1 MKKFELKV
9 GYDESPMN
17 PRTEWDNLGRMFCF
31 HPRYILGDKHDYK
44 ISDFDN
50 WDDMKRKLS
59 KEHNVGVIL
68 PLYLYDHS
76 GITIS
81 TSPFGCQWDSM
92 RVGYILVSKE
102 TIRKEYSITRVTKGI
117 TQKVTEVLQGEV
129 KTFDQYLT
137 GEVWEYC
144 ITDEDGE
151 RVEGCSGYYDED
163 QCRSEGESMLKYY
176 EENELVG

>member
-1 MKKFELKV
+1 MKKFELKIE
-9 GYDESPMN
+9 YDENPMN
-17 PRTEWDNLGRMFCF
+17 PREEWDNLGSMFCF
-31 HPRYILGDKHDYK
+31 HPRYSLGDKHDYK

-50 WDDMKRKLS
+50 WEDMEVKLS
-59 KEHNVGVIL
+59 KENNVGVIL

-81 TSPFGCQWDSM
+81 TSPFGDRWDSM
-92 RVGYILVSKE
+92 RVGYILVSKK
-102 TIRKEYSITRVTKGI
+102 TIRKEFGITRITKGI

-137 GEVWEYC
+137 GEIWKYC
-144 ITDEDGE
+144 ITEEDEI
-151 RVEGCSGYYDED
+151 VESCSGYFDED

-176 EENELVG
+176 EEKELVG